1 MNRQRRSSASVLG
14 AVVLGVVVGAL
25 TVACG
30 VPTSS
35 SSRPVDPA
43 AIPEQFTATTVP
55 PTTSTS
61 TTTTMVEPPPSTTT
75 TTTLPV
81 EEVQIFFVSGSR
93 IVPVPRLL
101 LSPASAPQ
109 VLAALSE
116 GIPDIDE
123 AAGLR
128 TALPSGLVID
138 VIVERGVATVD
149 LDPAFT
155 LLVAGSEQ
163 RLAVA
168 QIVLTLTRRAGI
180 GQIVFSSGAEPIAV
194 PRGRG
199 DLTEPGELVA
209 CDDYDN
215 LLPGGFSC

>member
-1 MNRQRRSSASVLG
+1 MSHRHRPSILLASSL
-14 AVVLGVVVGAL
+14 LLVVG
-25 TVACG
+25 CG
-30 VPTSS
+30 VPTTS
-35 SSRPVDPA
+35 SSRPIDPG
-43 AIPEQFTATTVP
+43 AIPEQFTATTLP

-61 TTTTMVEPPPSTTT
+61 TTTTVVEPPPSTT

-81 EEVQIFFVSGSR
+81 EEVQLFFVSGSR
-93 IVPVPRLL
+93 IVPIARLL

-128 TALPSGLVID
+128 SALPPGLVID
-138 VIVERGVATVD
+138 VTVERGVATVD

-155 LLVAGSEQ
+155 LIVTGPEQ

-180 GQIVFSSGAEPIAV
+180 GQIVFSSDSEPIAV

-209 CDDYDN
+209 CDDYGN
-215 LLPGGFSC
+215 LLPGGFAC

>member
-1 MNRQRRSSASVLG
+1 MTPTTRRHAAIG
-14 AVVLGVVVGAL
+14 ALVVLVTLG
-25 TVACG
+25 CG
-30 VPTSS
+30 VPTTSP
-35 SSRPVDPA
+35 SRPIDPA
-43 AIPEQFTATTVP
+43 AIPEQFTATTAAP
-55 PTTSTS
+55 
-61 TTTTMVEPPPSTTT
+61 TTTTTTTTTVVEPPPSTT

-81 EEVQIFFVSGSR
+81 EEVQLFFVSGSR
-93 IVPVPRLL
+93 LVPIGRLL

-128 TALPSGLVID
+128 TALPPGLVID
-138 VIVERGVATVD
+138 VAVERGVATVD

-155 LLVAGSEQ
+155 LIVTGPEQ

-180 GQIVFSSGAEPIAV
+180 GQIVFASASEPIAV

-215 LLPGGFSC
+215 LLPAGFAC

>member
-1 MNRQRRSSASVLG
+1 MTRANRRNHILG
-14 AVVLGVVVGAL
+14 LLVAL
-25 TVACG
+25 VAFGCG
-30 VPTSS
+30 VPTTS
-35 SSRPVDPA
+35 SSRPIDPA
-43 AIPEQFTATTVP
+43 AIPGQFTATTAAP
-55 PTTSTS
+55 
-61 TTTTMVEPPPSTTT
+61 TTTTSSSTTVVEPPPSTT

-81 EEVQIFFVSGSR
+81 EEVQLFFVSGSR
-93 IVPVPRLL
+93 LVPIGRLL

-128 TALPSGLVID
+128 SALPSGLVID
-138 VIVERGVATVD
+138 VAVERGVATVD

-155 LLVAGSEQ
+155 LIVTGPEQ

-180 GQIVFSSGAEPIAV
+180 GQIVFSRDSEPIAV

-199 DLTEPGELVA
+199 DLTQPGELVA

-215 LLPGGFSC
+215 LLPASFAC

>member
-1 MNRQRRSSASVLG
+1 MRRQHHSRVGVLG
-14 AVVLGVVVGAL
+14 IVALVVVIGSL
-25 TVACG
+25 TTACG

-35 SSRPVDPA
+35 PSRPVDPA

-61 TTTTMVEPPPSTTT
+61 TTTTVVEPPPSTT

-138 VIVERGVATVD
+138 VTVERGVATVD

-155 LLVAGSEQ
+155 LIVAGSEQ

-180 GQIVFSSGAEPIAV
+180 GQIVFSSGSEPIAV

>member
-1 MNRQRRSSASVLG
+1 MKGSRLSINLAAVVAASVI
-14 AVVLGVVVGAL
+14 VG
-25 TVACG
+25 CG
-30 VPTSS
+30 VPTTSP
-35 SSRPVDPA
+35 SRPIDPG
-43 AIPEQFTATTVP
+43 AIPEQFTATTIA

-75 TTTLPV
+75 TTLPV
-81 EEVQIFFVSGSR
+81 EEVQLFYVSGSR
-93 IVPVPRLL
+93 LVPIGRLL

-128 TALPSGLVID
+128 TALPPGLVID
-138 VIVERGVATVD
+138 VTVERGVATVD

-155 LLVAGSEQ
+155 LVVTGPEQ

-180 GQIVFSSGAEPIAV
+180 GQIVFSSDSEPIAV

-199 DLTEPGELVA
+199 DLTQPGELVA

-215 LLPGGFSC
+215 LLPGGFAC

>member
-1 MNRQRRSSASVLG
+1 MRRQHHSRVGVLG
-14 AVVLGVVVGAL
+14 IVALVVVIGSL
-25 TVACG
+25 TTACG

-35 SSRPVDPA
+35 PSRPVDPA
-43 AIPEQFTATTVP
+43 AIPEQFTATTLP

-61 TTTTMVEPPPSTTT
+61 TTTTVVEPPPSTT

-138 VIVERGVATVD
+138 VTVERGVATVD

-155 LLVAGSEQ
+155 LIVAGSEQ

-180 GQIVFSSGAEPIAV
+180 GQIVFSSGSEPIAV

>member
-1 MNRQRRSSASVLG
+1 MNTVRRPRILVAVLS
-14 AVVLGVVVGAL
+14 AVVSL
-25 TVACG
+25 VAIGCG
-30 VPTSS
+30 VPTTS
-35 SSRPVDPA
+35 SSRPIDPN
-43 AIPEQFTATTVP
+43 AIPGQFTETTAATT
-55 PTTSTS
+55 TTSS
-61 TTTTMVEPPPSTTT
+61 TTTTVVEPPPSTT

-81 EEVQIFFVSGSR
+81 EEVQLYFVSGSR
-93 IVPVPRLL
+93 LVPISRLL

-128 TALPSGLVID
+128 SALPPALVVD
-138 VIVERGVATVD
+138 VAVERGVATVD

-155 LLVAGSEQ
+155 LIVTGPEQ

-180 GQIVFSSGAEPIAV
+180 GQIVFSSDSEPIAV

-199 DLTEPGELVA
+199 DLTGPGELVA